1 MVLSCKF
8 FVPYTALQAGFHLR
22 ERRTNCT
29 TGNNN
34 KQNHKTMM
42 KKSFYEAPE
51 AELLLVKFEENFLNS
66 PGDGFGGNG
75 QPGGSTPYAPGDET
89 DVD

>member
-8 FVPYTALQAGFHLR
+8 FVPYTALQAGFHPC

-34 KQNHKTMM
+34 KQNHKTMI

-51 AELLLVKFEENFLNS
+51 AELLLVKFEESFLTGTTLTTGKSNVEI
-66 PGDGFGGNG
+66 P
-75 QPGGSTPYAPGDET
+75 EE
-89 DVD
+89 VDDPNDL

>member
-1 MVLSCKF
+1 MVLSCNF
-8 FVPYTALQAGFHLR
+8 FVPQSALQAGFHPR

-34 KQNHKTMM
+34 KQNHKTMI

-51 AELLLVKFEENFLNS
+51 SELLLVKFEESFCGTNNNPNGTENS
-66 PGDGFGGNG
+66 DVFD
-75 QPGGSTPYAPGDET
+75 PYSED
-89 DVD
+89 